1 MKAAAET
8 VPAERI
14 QSRIRVLRGQRVL
27 LDADL
32 AEIYEVPTKRL
43 IEQMKRNTV
52 KFPEDFVFQLT
63 REEWSAV
70 LASKVS
76 IVADK
81 GDTNMWSQNATTSP
95 QRRRLTS
102 LPYAFTEHGALQVAN
117 VLNSPAAAQMGIAVV
132 RAFVQLRALM
142 TDHKTLRAK
151 LSELDARV
159 GAHDEQ
165 LTAIVE
171 AIRALAIP
179 VESATKRKIGFALRL
194 ARLRRAPSQS
204 APALRSGAARF
215 ARDHLRASALRHRGN
230 R

>member
-43 IEQMKRNTV
+43 NEQVKRNIQR
-52 KFPEDFVFQLT
+52 FPMDFMFQLT
-63 REEWSAV
+63 VEEAELVQRLRSQTAT
-70 LASKVS
+70 LN
-76 IVADK
+76 AD
-81 GDTNMWSQNATTSP
+81 GSLRSQNATSNT
-95 QRRRLTS
+95 QDRGGRRY
-102 LPYAFTEHGALQVAN
+102 LPFAFTEHGAVQLSNILRSERAIE
-117 VLNSPAAAQMGIAVV
+117 MGIAVV
-132 RAFVQLRALM
+132 RAFVQLRAHM

-151 LSELDARV
+151 LAELDARV

-171 AIRALAIP
+171 AIRELAVP
-179 VESATKRKIGFALRL
+179 VEPDTKRKIGY
-194 ARLRRAPSQS
+194 
-204 APALRSGAARF
+204 
-215 ARDHLRASALRHRGN
+215 HRGN

>member
-1 MKAAAET
+1 MKAAVET

-43 IEQMKRNTV
+43 IEQVKRNLD

-63 REEWSAV
+63 RDEVSALNAARNATIDNERV
-70 LASKVS
+70 VNK
-76 IVADK
+76 
-81 GDTNMWSQNATTSP
+81 WSQNATGVS
-95 QRRRLTS
+95 QNRGRQH
-102 LPYAFTEHGALQVAN
+102 LPFAFTEHGAIQAAN
-117 VLNSPAAAQMGIAVV
+117 VLSSPAATRMGIAVV

-171 AIRALAIP
+171 TIRELAIP
-179 VESATKRKIGFALRL
+179 VEPATKRKIGY
-194 ARLRRAPSQS
+194 
-204 APALRSGAARF
+204 
-215 ARDHLRASALRHRGN
+215 HRGN

>member
-43 IEQMKRNTV
+43 NEQVKRNIQR
-52 KFPEDFVFQLT
+52 FPMDFMFQLT
-63 REEWSAV
+63 VEEAELVQRLRSQTAT
-70 LASKVS
+70 LN
-76 IVADK
+76 AD
-81 GDTNMWSQNATTSP
+81 GSLRSQNATSNT
-95 QRRRLTS
+95 QDRGGRRY
-102 LPYAFTEHGALQVAN
+102 LPFAFTEHGAVQLSNILRSERAIE
-117 VLNSPAAAQMGIAVV
+117 MGIAVV

-151 LSELDARV
+151 LAELDARV

-171 AIRALAIP
+171 AIRELAVP
-179 VESATKRKIGFALRL
+179 VEPDTKRKIGY
-194 ARLRRAPSQS
+194 
-204 APALRSGAARF
+204 
-215 ARDHLRASALRHRGN
+215 HRGN

>member
-43 IEQMKRNTV
+43 NEQVKRNIQR
-52 KFPEDFVFQLT
+52 FPMDFMFQLT
-63 REEWSAV
+63 AEEAELVQRSRSQTAT
-70 LASKVS
+70 LN
-76 IVADK
+76 AD
-81 GDTNMWSQNATTSP
+81 GSLRSQNATSNT
-95 QRRRLTS
+95 QDRGGRRY
-102 LPYAFTEHGALQVAN
+102 LPFAFTEHGAVQLSNILRSDRAIE
-117 VLNSPAAAQMGIAVV
+117 MGIAVV

-151 LSELDARV
+151 LAELDARV

-171 AIRALAIP
+171 AIRELAVP
-179 VESATKRKIGFALRL
+179 VDSPTKRKIGY
-194 ARLRRAPSQS
+194 
-204 APALRSGAARF
+204 
-215 ARDHLRASALRHRGN
+215 HRGN